1 VRFVLLALLGAL
13 ALAGCS
19 NVPSNMVVLLDQPD
33 GRPSAVTF
41 TSNQG
46 GTVVVD
52 KPGFA
57 TGTDKVDDKPK
68 DPFQLER
75 EEFDKRFGV
84 AEAARPEPPVKFNLY
99 FEFESTNLTPESK
112 AQLPQIL
119 EAMKKRPAPEI
130 SVIGH
135 TDQVGTMEFNYALG
149 LKRAL
154 AVKTIIE
161 GIGVDPTRIDVL
173 SLGKRLPLV
182 PVPDGT
188 AEPRNR
194 RVEVAVR

>member
-1 VRFVLLALLGAL
+1 MRVVRLALLGAL

-57 TGTDKVDDKPK
+57 TGTDKPSEKPK
-68 DPFQLER
+68 DPFQLEQ
-75 EEFDKRFGV
+75 EEFDKRFGGTL
-84 AEAARPEPPVKFNLY
+84 AARPPAPVSFNLY
-99 FEFESTNLTPESK
+99 FKFESTDLTDESK
-112 AQLPQIL
+112 AELPRIL
-119 EAMKKRPAPEI
+119 ETMKQRPAPEI

-135 TDQVGTMEFNYALG
+135 TDQVGTQEFNYALG

-154 AVKTIIE
+154 AVKTLIE
-161 GIGVDPTRIDVL
+161 GIGVDPSRIDVL
-173 SLGKRLPLV
+173 SHGKRLPLV

>member
-1 VRFVLLALLGAL
+1 MRRLGIALTGAL

-41 TSNQG
+41 TSAQG
-46 GTVVVD
+46 TTVVD

-57 TGTDKVDDKPK
+57 TGTDKAGEKPK
-68 DPFQLER
+68 EPFLLEK
-75 EEFDKRFGV
+75 EELDRRFG
-84 AEAARPEPPVKFNLY
+84 ATLAARPEPPVSFNLY
-99 FEFESTNLTPESK
+99 FKFESTDLTEESK
-112 AQLPQIL
+112 AELPRII
-119 EAMKKRPAPEI
+119 ATMKQRPAPEI
-130 SVIGH
+130 SIVGH
-135 TDQVGTMEFNYALG
+135 TDQVGAQEFNYALG

-154 AVKTIIE
+154 AVKTLIE
-161 GIGVDPTRIDVL
+161 GIGVDPTRIDVT
-173 SLGKRLPLV
+173 SYGKRLPLV